1 MAKIPNLPDLTPI
14 VPDDPTASTT
24 TLAPSPAAIVRK
36 ASAPNVSASPTPSLV
51 PVAAKASAAD
61 VSASPAPS
69 AGLADLADLDAWS
82 GITSAATHKLP
93 VELLK
98 LLDKR
103 MSAVGLTKT
112 ATISAALLEL
122 LSYDDAELVRR
133 VDAFQERYERAR
145 RRARRTG

>member
-1 MAKIPNLPDLTPI
+1 MAKIANLPQLTPI
-14 VPDDPTASTT
+14 VPDDPTSPTT
-24 TLAPSPAAIVRK
+24 APTAPSVATTAETPVPGVVAVPPPR
-36 ASAPNVSASPTPSLV
+36 PPT
-51 PVAAKASAAD
+51 
-61 VSASPAPS
+61 
-69 AGLADLADLDAWS
+69 GLADLADLDAWS

-112 ATISAALLEL
+112 ATISAALVEL

-145 RRARRTG
+145 RRAKRTAY

>member
-1 MAKIPNLPDLTPI
+1 MTKIANLPELTPI
-14 VPDDPTASTT
+14 VPDDPT
-24 TLAPSPAAIVRK
+24 
-36 ASAPNVSASPTPSLV
+36 SPTTAPTASSVTANEATV
-51 PVAAKASAAD
+51 PGVVAVPALQLPT
-61 VSASPAPS
+61 SPT
-69 AGLADLADLDAWS
+69 GLTDLADLDAWS

-112 ATISAALLEL
+112 ATISAALVEL

-145 RRARRTG
+145 RRAKRTAY